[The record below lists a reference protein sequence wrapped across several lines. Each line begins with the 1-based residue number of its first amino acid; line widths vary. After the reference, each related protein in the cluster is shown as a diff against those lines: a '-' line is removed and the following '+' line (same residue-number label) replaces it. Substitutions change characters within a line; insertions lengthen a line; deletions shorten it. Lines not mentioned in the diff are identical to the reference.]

1 MTSEIGKNTSEL
13 VKKSNDTKFVP
24 TNNPN
29 EDANV
34 LRSTFRDA
42 GNTFILFIDI

>member
-24 TNNPN
+24 SNNPN
-29 EDANV
+29 EDAKE
-34 LRSTFRDA
+34 LRSAFRDA